1 MKTSKFKSS
10 FRQDV
15 KFKKPNEKSLEKVIS
30 ISIASFKHSEGVIVF
45 IGVDDDGNVN
55 GLESDYYLLKKINS
69 DGFEQ
74 GIMYSQLI
82 NTQKIKLLN
91 NI

>member
-45 IGVDDDGNVN
+45 IGVDDDGNVD

-74 GIMYSQLI
+74 GIIQSIDKYPK
-82 NTQKIKLLN
+82 NKITK
-91 NI
+91 

>member
-10 FRQDV
+10 RQDV

-45 IGVDDDGNVN
+45 IGVDNDGNVN
-55 GLESDYYLLKKINS
+55 GLESDYYLLKQINS

-74 GIMYSQLI
+74 GIMYNQLI